1 MADYMYAASADQ
13 VAVASG
19 ARHTVLQLATP
30 SAIPIS
36 IIAIDITFDGTSA
49 AAVPVLVTLERQA
62 SAGTGGVA
70 LTANWGPN
78 PLDPNDPA
86 TTCTAL
92 KGTWATTE
100 PALTTVYKSWRL
112 SPTGGLSY
120 PFPLGQEPVL
130 PASSWIAL
138 VVNAGAAVNATA
150 TITWSQ

>member
-1 MADYMYAASADQ
+1 MADFLYAASADQ

-19 ARHTVLQLATP
+19 ARHTVLQIATP
-30 SAIPIS
+30 SGIQIS
-36 IIAIDITFDGTSA
+36 IIAIDITFDGTNASA
-49 AAVPVLVTLERQA
+49 TPVLVTLERQA

-86 TTCTAL
+86 TTVTAL
-92 KGTWATTE
+92 KGAWATTE
-100 PALTTVYKSWRL
+100 PVLTTVYKSWRI
-112 SPTGGLSY
+112 SPTGGLTY

-138 VVNAGAAVNATA
+138 VVNAGATVNATA
-150 TITWSQ
+150 TLTWKQ